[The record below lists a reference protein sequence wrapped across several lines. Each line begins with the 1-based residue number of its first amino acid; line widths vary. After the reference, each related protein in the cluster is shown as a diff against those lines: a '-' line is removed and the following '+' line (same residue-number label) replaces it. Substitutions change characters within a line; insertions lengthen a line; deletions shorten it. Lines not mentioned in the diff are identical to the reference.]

1 MGQKVGHD
9 ATEPYQMT
17 QLPFVLYIVDICI
30 YKLIFPGMDETATKT
45 LLSNPGME
53 FFATS

>member
-1 MGQKVGHD
+1 MGRKVGHD

-30 YKLIFPGMDETATKT
+30 YKLIFPGMDETAMKT